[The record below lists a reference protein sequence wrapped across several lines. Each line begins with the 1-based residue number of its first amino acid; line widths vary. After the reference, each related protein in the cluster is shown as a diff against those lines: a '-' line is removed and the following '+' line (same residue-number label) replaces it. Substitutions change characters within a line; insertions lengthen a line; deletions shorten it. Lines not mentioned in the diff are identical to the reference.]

1 MNKFYFC
8 FFLLATLLVPACQAD
23 NTTTNQ
29 PINSTQQS
37 TTKIPV
43 NTEKFTIDNNFKP
56 IIGQTIYL
64 PVYSHVYFL
73 NKQRIYN
80 LAANVS
86 IHNTDLET
94 PIIIKTVK
102 YYDTKG
108 LNLTGLGK

>member
-1 MNKFYFC
+1 MNKIYFC
-8 FFLLATLLVPACQAD
+8 FFLLASILVPACQVD
-23 NTTTNQ
+23 NITTNL

-37 TTKIPV
+37 NPKVPI
-43 NTEKFTIDNNFKP
+43 NTEKFIIDSNFKP
-56 IIGQTIYL
+56 IVGQTIYL

-94 PIIIKTVK
+94 PIIIKNVQ
-102 YYDTKG
+102 G
-108 LNLTGLGK
+108 